1 MSNVKDKQSARARRH
16 YRVRKKVSGTTLRP
30 RLAVFRSNRH
40 VVGQVIDD
48 ISGRTLAAASSLEPA
63 VQKGQRVT
71 APRQRQWAS
80 SSPRGPRRRASL
92 RWRSTGAVLCTTEGL
107 LLWQT
112 RPEKLDWSSRN
123 G

>member
-63 VQKGQRVT
+63 VRASGATGNRT
-71 APRQRQWAS
+71 ASAAVGPKRQ
-80 SSPRGPRRRASL
+80 ASL
-92 RWRSTGAVLCTTEGL
+92 RWRSTGVVLCTTEGL
-107 LLWQT
+107 LLSQT
-112 RPEKLDWSSRN
+112 PPEKLDWSSRN